1 MLKSMGSQRVGQDR
15 ANEQLVSSLWLR
27 QDRAVHAIKEVTE
40 LDLYAR
46 FVLLRSTM
54 WCVSRTVTFLNFER
68 W

>member
-54 WCVSRTVTFLNFER
+54 WCVSGTVTFLNFER